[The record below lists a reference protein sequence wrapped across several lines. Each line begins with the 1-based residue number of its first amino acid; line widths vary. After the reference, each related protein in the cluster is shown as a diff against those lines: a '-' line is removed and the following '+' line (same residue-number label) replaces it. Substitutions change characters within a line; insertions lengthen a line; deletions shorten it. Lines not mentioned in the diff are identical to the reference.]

1 MVSSS
6 VTPLACIADLDC
18 DEIIRKRYFLKKQ
31 DCFGVKAL
39 VTFTKQLQ
47 FASIC
52 WIILPVYYHK
62 ISSLTQINGNMLPR
76 IEFQFLK

>member
-47 FASIC
+47 TCLNSSRLFAGSFTSVLSQD
-52 WIILPVYYHK
+52 ILADANKRQYV
-62 ISSLTQINGNMLPR
+62 TEN
-76 IEFQFLK
+76 